1 MSSTGAGYDL
11 SCSQFSPDGRIY
23 QLDYAAKAVENSG
36 TAIGLRCKDGIVLAV
51 EKPLISK
58 MLVNGSNRRI
68 FGVNSKLGAVIT
80 GFPADGR
87 QIIHR
92 AREEAQNYEETYG
105 HPIIPSVLANRLA
118 LYVHYFTI
126 HYSLR
131 PFGAAVL
138 FVGYDEDTK
147 ANELY
152 MLEPSGLIKRY
163 FGCAAG
169 KGAQA
174 ANTEIEKLY
183 GKTGGINGITC
194 AEALNHLAQILYT
207 VRDTTNDKPF
217 ELEMAW
223 CLESNQYQFTHV
235 PAPLIKTADE
245 FGKQYGIIAPST
257 AAGNNNTATT
267 TANPPEEIPPVF
279 AAEDVESTTIPMDDN

>member
-11 SCSQFSPDGRIY
+11 SCSQFSPDGRIF
-23 QLDYAAKAVENSG
+23 QVEYAAKAVESSG

-51 EKPLISK
+51 EKPQVSK
-58 MLVNGSNRRI
+58 MLVSGSNRRI
-68 FGVNSKLGAVIT
+68 FGVNSKVGAVIT

-87 QIIHR
+87 QIVHR
-92 AREEAQNYEETYG
+92 AREEAKNYEETYG
-105 HPIIPSVLANRLA
+105 HSIIPSVLANRLA
-118 LYVHYFTI
+118 LYMHYFTI

-131 PFGAAVL
+131 PFGAAIL

-147 ANELY
+147 SNELY
-152 MLEPSGLIKRY
+152 MVDPAGLVRRY

-169 KGAQA
+169 KGSQA

-194 AEALNHLAQILYT
+194 REALGQLAQILYT
-207 VRDTTNDKPF
+207 VRDSTNDKPF

-223 CLESNQYQFTHV
+223 CLESNQFQFSHV
-235 PAPLIKTADE
+235 PADLIKEADD
-245 FGKQYGIIAPST
+245 FGKQHGISVKST
-257 AAGNNNTATT
+257 TTGNNATT
-267 TANPPEEIPPVF
+267 TETETVA
-279 AAEDVESTTIPMDDN
+279 PMDVTESVEENETVPVPMDE